1 LNKRGLVNKIRVKS
15 SFNRELTDSIFSFV
29 FDEIKRIV
37 IAEKKFEISELGEFD
52 VVHRKMQTVTDV
64 NKRAEI
70 LLPPKDKLIFR
81 PSKEL
86 INRLKD

>member
-1 LNKRGLVNKIRVKS
+1 LNKKSLLNKIRVKS
-15 SFNRELTDSIFSFV
+15 SFNRELTDSIFNFV
-29 FDEIKRIV
+29 FEEIKKIV
-37 IAEKKFEISELGEFD
+37 IAEKKFYISELGEFD

-64 NKRAEI
+64 NKQAEI

-81 PSKEL
+81 PSREL

>member
-1 LNKRGLVNKIRVKS
+1 MINKIRVKS
-15 SFNRELTDSIFSFV
+15 SFNRELTDSIFNFV
-29 FDEIKRIV
+29 FDEIKRI
-37 IAEKKFEISELGEFD
+37 IINEKNFDISDLGEFD
-52 VVHRKMQTVTDV
+52 VIHRKMQTVTDV